1 MVDKWGC
8 VIPSSLVPF
17 PFTLFLKYSKLA
29 PFFFS
34 AFMGVLQSSSLQLVA
49 GMLTNAVLAGGRQ
62 PKSEKIKLYIY
73 IYIYKT
79 NVVLFCQNLN
89 KSFTVSLDMGG
100 AGLQPCQN
108 LNKSL
113 LSLEW
118 PSHTLLA
125 THFLSSNLKKKPKFQ
140 SRSRGWTSL
149 WLLHDQF
156 EQQELRDFSVTLG
169 PNGLFGYAEIKL
181 ASRG

>member
-1 MVDKWGC
+1 MIKEEEIALYVYGGQVGMC
-8 VIPSSLVPF
+8 HSFLPCSISFHLVF
-17 PFTLFLKYSKLA
+17 KYSKLA

-49 GMLTNAVLAGGRQ
+49 GMLTNVVLAGGRQ
-62 PKSEKIKLYIY
+62 PKSEKIKLY

-100 AGLQPCQN
+100 AGLQPCVT
-108 LNKSL
+108 L
-113 LSLEW
+113 LEW

-125 THFLSSNLKKKPKFQ
+125 THFLSSNLKKKPKF
-140 SRSRGWTSL
+140 
-149 WLLHDQF
+149 
-156 EQQELRDFSVTLG
+156 
-169 PNGLFGYAEIKL
+169 
-181 ASRG
+181 

>member
-1 MVDKWGC
+1 MC
-8 VIPSSLVPF
+8 HSFLPCSISFHLVF
-17 PFTLFLKYSKLA
+17 KYSKLV

-34 AFMGVLQSSSLQLVA
+34 GFMGVLQSSSLQLVA

-62 PKSEKIKLYIY
+62 PKSEKIKLY

-140 SRSRGWTSL
+140 SRSRGMDIL
-149 WLLHDQF
+149 M
-156 EQQELRDFSVTLG
+156 
-169 PNGLFGYAEIKL
+169 
-181 ASRG
+181 ASS

>member
-73 IYIYKT
+73 KT

-100 AGLQPCQN
+100 AGLQPCVT
-108 LNKSL
+108 L
-113 LSLEW
+113 LEW

-125 THFLSSNLKKKPKFQ
+125 THFLSSNLKKKLKFQ
-140 SRSRGWTSL
+140 SRSRGMDIL
-149 WLLHDQF
+149 M
-156 EQQELRDFSVTLG
+156 
-169 PNGLFGYAEIKL
+169 
-181 ASRG
+181 ASS

>member
-1 MVDKWGC
+1 M
-8 VIPSSLVPF
+8 
-17 PFTLFLKYSKLA
+17 
-29 PFFFS
+29 
-34 AFMGVLQSSSLQLVA
+34 
-49 GMLTNAVLAGGRQ
+49 
-62 PKSEKIKLYIY
+62 
-73 IYIYKT
+73 
-79 NVVLFCQNLN
+79 LFCFVRILI
-89 KSFTVSLDMGG
+89 SLLQFHLIWGGGG
-100 AGLQPCQN
+100 AGLQPCVT
-108 LNKSL
+108 L
-113 LSLEW
+113 LEW